1 MTGGSPNSDIT
12 AEFAALQ
19 RLAGGG
25 PGASAGSGLPAV
37 VTSLASL
44 QKDCSTPLQFT
55 NGVSFPDA
63 GEFGDYYTS
72 VLDQLIGPQPNAGMQ
87 LLVTHVTAL
96 SDVAQWTTSNYQSA
110 AELEHAGA
118 SVVNDRLNQVLA
130 NPSGL
135 TGGTTPGQ
143 TTTGGQYPQVQN
155 PAGQTPKG
163 AAQ

>member
-19 RLAGGG
+19 RLAGAG
-25 PGASAGSGLPAV
+25 PGASAGSGLPSV
-37 VTSLASL
+37 ITSLTSL

-63 GEFGDYYTS
+63 GAFEDYYTS
-72 VLDQLIGPQPNAGMQ
+72 VLDQLVGPQPNAGMQ

-96 SDVAQWTTSNYQSA
+96 SDVAQWTTSNYQNASD
-110 AELEHAGA
+110 LENAGA
-118 SVVNDRLNQVLA
+118 SVVNDRLNQALA
-130 NPSGL
+130 NPA
-135 TGGTTPGQ
+135 GTTAGSTAPGQ
-143 TTTGGQYPQVQN
+143 TAGGQYPQGQN
-155 PAGQTPKG
+155 PTG